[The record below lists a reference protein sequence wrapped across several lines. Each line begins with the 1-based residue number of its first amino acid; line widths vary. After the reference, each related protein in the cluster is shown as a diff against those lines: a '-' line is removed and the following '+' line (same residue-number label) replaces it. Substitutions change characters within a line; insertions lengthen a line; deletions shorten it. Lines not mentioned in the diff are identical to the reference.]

1 MQGFN
6 NELSIYSVED
16 QNCFMKKIT
25 TLSIFFFL
33 CIVHS
38 WSQKEDPIIHRV
50 FTFAGE
56 EVVGSDLTY
65 ESPILQPSFF
75 KLDERRFETKDVY
88 QFQNNNGFFTNLSK
102 IHGEKTER
110 YALRTQ
116 QGKIDI
122 YEEIDMVIYG
132 GPSLALQFPEDDVNS
147 SNPEL
152 ASGNYVQYYAKN
164 GQPIS
169 KATYKNLKADL
180 SDNTT
185 SDNLMRKFNRM
196 RWLQYGMIAGGAAL
210 IAGGMGALDPEEMKM
225 TPMIAL
231 GIVLGG
237 GSYLLEN
244 PKENA
249 IWNAVQAYNQ

>member
-1 MQGFN
+1 
-6 NELSIYSVED
+6 
-16 QNCFMKKIT
+16 MKKIT

-50 FTFAGE
+50 FTFGGE

-65 ESPILQPSFF
+65 ESPILQASFF

-110 YALRTQ
+110 YALRTH

-122 YEEIDMVIYG
+122 YEEIDMSIYG
-132 GPSLALQFPEDDVNS
+132 GPSLALQFPEEDVKS
-147 SNPEL
+147 SHPEL
-152 ASGNYVQYYAKN
+152 ASGKYVQYYVKN
-164 GQPIS
+164 GQPIK
-169 KATYKNLKADL
+169 KATYKNLKVDL

-185 SDNLMRKFNRM
+185 SANLMSKFNRM
-196 RWLQYGMIAGGAAL
+196 RWLQYGMIVGGAAL
-210 IAGGMGALDPEEMKM
+210 IGGGLGTQDPEKMKM
-225 TPMIAL
+225 TPMIAF